1 MNSGKNFPVVQL
13 AYDGISIER
22 VMQWYRWG
30 FAPFGKGAKRK
41 EFPDAFAIASLAL
54 YANKEGANVAVV
66 AHDQDFKGACSREP
80 RLLHFSSLPEL
91 TQLLLSET
99 EDISS
104 FVEALT
110 RNEDTITLAIVEAV
124 EGSRLRHA
132 DERVSV
138 TGHGVEEVN
147 LIKLSVMAVGEK
159 ECTFAFRAE
168 VRCAV
173 ECEWDDLEDYGDHA
187 RYVSEKGR
195 VFEHLEVTGIG
206 ILLLSPDGEEDELT
220 AFIPDED
227 RYVIRKDPQSR

>member
-1 MNSGKNFPVVQL
+1 MVSVGVCALWQRSK
-13 AYDGISIER
+13 AE
-22 VMQWYRWG
+22 
-30 FAPFGKGAKRK
+30 

-159 ECTFAFRAE
+159 EFTFAFRAE

-173 ECEWDDLEDYGDHA
+173 DANGMTSKTTETMLAMLA
-187 RYVSEKGR
+187 RKGAFSNIWR
-195 VFEHLEVTGIG
+195 SRELVYFSYLRMAKRMSSQLSYRTKIG
-206 ILLLSPDGEEDELT
+206 T
-220 AFIPDED
+220 
-227 RYVIRKDPQSR
+227 